1 MYFMAYSVVLVI
13 EKLIIICL
21 QLCQLLGDTN
31 YIRTMPAM
39 VVLGNNFFALRKTVY
54 SKAQV
59 IYFID

>member
-13 EKLIIICL
+13 ENLIIICL

-39 VVLGNNFFALRKTVY
+39 VLVNNFFALRKTVY
-54 SKAQV
+54 SQAQV